1 MSAAALIAQR
11 KLSEPDSMRSRM
23 MRDWPSVNFI
33 SGCVRPFGTYPIRG
47 RARHQLPC
55 EP

>member
-1 MSAAALIAQR
+1 MSAAALIAQQQS
-11 KLSEPDSMRSRM
+11 SEPDSTRSRPL
-23 MRDWPSVNFI
+23 RDWPSVNFI
-33 SGCVRPFGTYPIRG
+33 SGCPRPSGAFPMRG

>member
-1 MSAAALIAQR
+1 MSAAALIAQQQS
-11 KLSEPDSMRSRM
+11 SEPDSTRSRV
-23 MRDWPSVNFI
+23 MRDWPSVDFI
-33 SGCVRPFGTYPIRG
+33 SGCVRSFGVYPIRG

>member
-1 MSAAALIAQR
+1 MSAAALIAHQQ
-11 KLSEPDSMRSRM
+11 LSESDSTRPRPL
-23 MRDWPSVNFI
+23 RDWPRVSFI
-33 SGCVRPFGTYPIRG
+33 SGCLRSFGVYPVRG

>member
-1 MSAAALIAQR
+1 MGAAALIAQR
-11 KLSEPDSMRSRM
+11 QSSEPDSTWSRAT
-23 MRDWPSVNFI
+23 RDLPSVNVI
-33 SGCVRPFGTYPIRG
+33 SVCLQPFGVFPIRG

>member
-11 KLSEPDSMRSRM
+11 QSSEPDSTRSRAV
-23 MRDWPSVNFI
+23 RDEPSVSFI
-33 SGCVRPFGTYPIRG
+33 CGCLLPFGVFPIRG